1 MAARLKGAFE
11 SRRVKKTYQAIVH
24 GVPPWDE
31 TVIDMPLALV
41 AGTRLKIR
49 MAPTEGGLRA
59 VTNVRVISR
68 HRDVALVACEPVTGR
83 QHQIRAHLA
92 AVGHAIVGD
101 KLYAHGDEA
110 FIRWAD
116 RAADEDY
123 TDADAEREF
132 GMARQALHAAS
143 ITFPHPVT
151 GESVTV
157 SAPLPAD
164 FSRYLATR

>member
-1 MAARLKGAFE
+1 
-11 SRRVKKTYQAIVH
+11 
-24 GVPPWDE
+24 
-31 TVIDMPLALV
+31 VIDLPLALV
-41 AGTRLKIR
+41 TGTRLKIR

-59 VTNVRVISR
+59 VTKVTVISR
-68 HRDVALVACEPVTGR
+68 HAGCALVRCEPVTGR

-92 AVGHAIVGD
+92 AVGHPIVGD
-101 KLYAHGDEA
+101 KLYAHGDDA

-116 RAADEDY
+116 RAADDDY

-143 ITFPHPVT
+143 IVFPHPVN
-151 GESVTV
+151 GADVSV

-164 FSRYLATR
+164 FLRYLRTA